1 MLQEEFSALL
11 RRSLH
16 RAHCQRLQIQ
26 TFAAGMMFSG
36 SDSRKFEEIHTKMS
50 RCIEMISMV
59 ASVSTNAMVAC
70 KFEQGKQLESKLEEL
85 GGSELVARDPQLRE
99 QAQAFLDSS
108 DQLLLAAT
116 DAVKDEVV
124 RSRKEL
130 QRELT
135 QQLDVQGVKMA
146 QQHDVMSQQVEKLTT
161 MLQTVIAMKA
171 ASSSDKENP
180 GLDEEGG
187 DPITVLAEPVPEDEQ
202 KEEPV
207 KTMECDAARVRKL
220 MEELP
225 MAAKEGERREVLNK
239 VFGERAEEEGEREDI
254 ATMYGDEEL
263 RALVNEAAAEF
274 NVPGC
279 WIGAVDDKEFNIIA
293 GKVGDNTDVRY
304 SSRCIVTT
312 ATESM

>member
-70 KFEQGKQLESKLEEL
+70 KFEQGKQ
-85 GGSELVARDPQLRE
+85 RE

-207 KTMECDAARVRKL
+207 KMMECDAARVRKL

-279 WIGAVDDKEFNIIA
+279 WIGAVDD
-293 GKVGDNTDVRY
+293 
-304 SSRCIVTT
+304 
-312 ATESM
+312 